1 MAVIGNSPATNF
13 QAIKKQSITGDGDS
27 AYTLDYSVTHAND
40 LEVFVNN
47 VRQEPIVA
55 YTASDQTITFSEGID
70 STDDVY
76 MIYKAQTFGNAVPAD
91 NTITDEMLR
100 AASVTSSKISTDA
113 ITADK
118 LIDNAVTS
126 DKLHDSFQSG
136 SIIRPADSDRLF
148 IGTSPGNSGFNPG
161 GTATLNILGDSS
173 TQGTIRMGTK
183 KSVGNGNNFSH
194 IHYGSTADW
203 YIRPG
208 HNTGKIVIGDGHS
221 DQKISLGTSSTDT
234 NAKITV
240 DGNINMSSPSGVYT
254 NIMEN
259 GTSGF
264 YGDFGFGPIFR
275 TPDLNAGSSGESTSD
290 FMDLYQSGHWGQGHS
305 IFVYVINRYYG
316 AGYRKYHIRYD
327 RGATNPTINA
337 LEEYGGEM
345 GQYIDY
351 HNSTTIGSNGHSGQQ
366 VRRTTIRLRTGGAY
380 YNCFAWIQLIRT
392 TDGNYC
398 HDNASTQSNV
408 ATQRSSA
415 GGTVHFRTFAINH
428 AGAVYPRRRTA

>member
-1 MAVIGNSPATNF
+1 MAIDKIIS
-13 QAIKKQSITGDGDS
+13 KSM
-27 AYTLDYSVTHAND
+27 LD
-40 LEVFVNN
+40 
-47 VRQEPIVA
+47 
-55 YTASDQTITFSEGID
+55 
-70 STDDVY
+70 
-76 MIYKAQTFGNAVPAD
+76 
-91 NTITDEMLR
+91 
-100 AASVTSSKISTDA
+100 DA
-113 ITADK
+113 I
-118 LIDNAVTS
+118 TS

-148 IGTSPGNSGFNPG
+148 IGTIPGNSGFNPG

-240 DGNINMSSPSGVYT
+240 DGNINMSSPSGAYT

-275 TPDLNAGSSGESTSD
+275 TPNLNASSSGEATSD
-290 FMDLYQSGHWGQGHS
+290 IMDLYQSGHWGQGHS
-305 IFVYVINRYYG
+305 IFVWVFTRYYG
-316 AGYRKYHIRYD
+316 AGYRKYHINYN
-327 RGATNPTINA
+327 RGATNPTITQI
-337 LEEYGGEM
+337 ESYGSEISP
-345 GQYIDY
+345 YIDY

-380 YNCFAWIQLIRT
+380 YNCFAYIQLQRT
-392 TDGNYC
+392 SEGNYC
-398 HDNASTQSNV
+398 HDNASTIPNV
-408 ATQRSSA
+408 ANQRATA
-415 GGTVHFRTFAINH
+415 GGTVHFRTFSINH

>member
-1 MAVIGNSPATNF
+1 MAIDKIIS
-13 QAIKKQSITGDGDS
+13 KSM
-27 AYTLDYSVTHAND
+27 LD
-40 LEVFVNN
+40 
-47 VRQEPIVA
+47 
-55 YTASDQTITFSEGID
+55 
-70 STDDVY
+70 
-76 MIYKAQTFGNAVPAD
+76 
-91 NTITDEMLR
+91 
-100 AASVTSSKISTDA
+100 DA
-113 ITADK
+113 I
-118 LIDNAVTS
+118 TS

-148 IGTSPGNSGFNPG
+148 IGTTPGNSGFNPG

-183 KSVGNGNNFSH
+183 KSVGSGNNFSH
-194 IHYGSTADW
+194 IHHGSTADW

-208 HNTGKIVIGDGHS
+208 HNTGKVVLADGHS
-221 DQKISLGTSSTDT
+221 DQKLTIGTSSTSNDMKV
-234 NAKITV
+234 NI
-240 DGNINMSSPSGVYT
+240 DGGIRIDAPGGVYT

-275 TPDLNAGSSGESTSD
+275 TPNLNASSSGESTSD
-290 FMDLYQSGHWGQGHS
+290 FMDLYQSGHWGQGIS
-305 IFVYVINRYYG
+305 MFVWVIQRYYG
-316 AGYRKYHIRYD
+316 AGYRKYHINYN
-327 RGATNPTINA
+327 RGATNPTIGQI
-337 LEEYGGEM
+337 EHYGSEVDS
-345 GQYIDY
+345 YIDY
-351 HNSTTIGSNGHSGQQ
+351 HSSTNIGSNGHSGQQ

-380 YNCFAWIQLIRT
+380 HQCHAIVQLIRT

-408 ATQRSSA
+408 ATQRATA

>member
-1 MAVIGNSPATNF
+1 MAIDKIIS
-13 QAIKKQSITGDGDS
+13 KSM
-27 AYTLDYSVTHAND
+27 LD
-40 LEVFVNN
+40 
-47 VRQEPIVA
+47 
-55 YTASDQTITFSEGID
+55 
-70 STDDVY
+70 
-76 MIYKAQTFGNAVPAD
+76 
-91 NTITDEMLR
+91 
-100 AASVTSSKISTDA
+100 DA
-113 ITADK
+113 I
-118 LIDNAVTS
+118 TS
-126 DKLHDSFQSG
+126 DKLHDSFQTG
-136 SIIRPADSDRLF
+136 TFIRPADSDRF
-148 IGTSPGNSGFNPG
+148 YMGVTRGTTNFEPGN
-161 GTATLNILGDSS
+161 TATLNIMGDSG
-173 TQGTIRMGTK
+173 TDGTIRLASK
-183 KSVGNGNNFSH
+183 KSLGSGNNFSH
-194 IHYGSTADW
+194 IHHGSTADW
-203 YIRPG
+203 HIRPG
-208 HNTGKIVIGDGHS
+208 HNTGKVVIADGHS
-221 DQKISLGTSSTDT
+221 DQKIALGTSGVSS
-234 NAKITV
+234 NSKINI
-240 DGNINMSSPSGVYT
+240 DGGIEMSAPGGVYT

-275 TPDLNAGSSGESTSD
+275 TPNLNAGSSGESTSD

-351 HNSTTIGSNGHSGQQ
+351 HNSTTISSNGHSGQP